1 MSSTPP
7 RNPTNNNNN
16 PPPLVRSR
24 ISGII
29 ADDDTPPVDLTPVNG
44 LTGPVSP
51 VNGLALDN
59 LSPLPISFPSFGVN
73 INNNASLI
81 EFEKQLK
88 SPYLSQFEKFDLI
101 KEANLSDTEKKR
113 LIKTHIFDPKL
124 LIQFENNPSGGT
136 KRRKTKISKTKRR
149 KTKRRKTKKRKY
161 KNK

>member
-7 RNPTNNNNN
+7 RNPTNNNN

-29 ADDDTPPVDLTPVNG
+29 ADDDTPLVDLTPVNG
-44 LTGPVSP
+44 LTGPVSQ

-59 LSPLPISFPSFGVN
+59 FTPLPISFPSFGVN

-113 LIKTHIFDPKL
+113 LIKTHIFDPSL

-136 KRRKTKISKTKRR
+136 KRRKTKRSKTKRR
-149 KTKRRKTKKRKY
+149 KTKNRKY

>member
-44 LTGPVSP
+44 LTAIAS
-51 VNGLALDN
+51 GLALDN
-59 LSPLPISFPSFGVN
+59 LSPLPISFPSFGIN
-73 INNNASLI
+73 INNNSSLV

-88 SPYLSQFEKFDLI
+88 SSYLSQQDKISLI
-101 KEANLSDTEKKR
+101 NEADLSDTVKQR

-136 KRRKTKISKTKRR
+136 KRKKTKRR
-149 KTKRRKTKKRKY
+149 KTKRKKTKRRKY
-161 KNK
+161 KK